1 MTNIAREVLDE
12 KTIDRDPIKQFQLWF
27 NDAFAA
33 GLPLPEAMTLA
44 TATPDGKPSARMV
57 LLKQVD
63 HDGFVFYTN
72 YRSAKAEQLDA
83 NPYAALVFYWAK
95 LDRQVRVE
103 GSVVRT
109 SAQESRDYFKTRPR
123 ESQIG
128 AWASPQSEAISSR
141 DVLEQRRQ
149 ELGIRV
155 TLGARTADVLG
166 LVLRHGVRVTGAG
179 IAAGVVGGLALSRVI
194 ERLLFGVSSTDPLTF
209 AAAALVLGAAGLL
222 ACWIPAREATK
233 VDPLVALRH

>member
-1 MTNIAREVLDE
+1 MNIALESLDE
-12 KTIDRDPIKQFQLWF
+12 KTIDRDPIKQFQVWF

-33 GLPLPEAMTLA
+33 GLPMPEAMTLA

-63 HDGFVFYTN
+63 GDGFVFFTN

-109 SAQESRDYFKTRPR
+109 SAQESCDYFKTRPR

-128 AWASPQSEAISSR
+128 AWASEQSQAIASR
-141 DVLEQRRQ
+141 DVLEQRAR
-149 ELGIRV
+149 ELEALYLDREV
-155 TLGARTADVLG
+155 DCPEYW
-166 LVLRHGVRVTGAG
+166 
-179 IAAGVVGGLALSRVI
+179 GGYRLKPERIEFWKSRVG
-194 ERLLFGVSSTDPLTF
+194 RLHDRILYQ
-209 AAAALVLGAAGLL
+209 
-222 ACWIPAREATK
+222 REATGWSITRLA
-233 VDPLVALRH
+233 P

>member
-1 MTNIAREVLDE
+1 MTNMALEDLDE

-33 GLPLPEAMTLA
+33 GLPMPEAMTLA
-44 TATPDGKPSARMV
+44 TATPDGKPFARMV

-63 HDGFVFYTN
+63 DDGFVFFTN

-109 SAQESRDYFKTRPR
+109 SAQESCDYFKTRPR

-128 AWASPQSEAISSR
+128 AWASAQSEAIDSR
-141 DVLEQRRQ
+141 DVLEQRAH
-149 ELGIRV
+149 ELEALYLDREI
-155 TLGARTADVLG
+155 DCPEFW
-166 LVLRHGVRVTGAG
+166 
-179 IAAGVVGGLALSRVI
+179 GGYRLKPERIEFWKSRVG
-194 ERLLFGVSSTDPLTF
+194 RLHDRILYQRDATGWSITR
-209 AAAALVLGAAGLL
+209 L
-222 ACWIPAREATK
+222 AP
-233 VDPLVALRH
+233 